1 MIWARSKFEQVLLS
15 RKRNHKEMKY
25 MIFLLRFVS
34 FHLSCNEYF
43 AAAFPTTSKSVSTSF
58 YLPSYPFYFPS
69 EFILPRM
76 CFNGANPGNYLV
88 QQREAPI

>member
-1 MIWARSKFEQVLLS
+1 MVELSLMIWARSKFEQVLLS

-43 AAAFPTTSKSVSTSF
+43 ATAFPATS
-58 YLPSYPFYFPS
+58 
-69 EFILPRM
+69 
-76 CFNGANPGNYLV
+76 
-88 QQREAPI
+88 